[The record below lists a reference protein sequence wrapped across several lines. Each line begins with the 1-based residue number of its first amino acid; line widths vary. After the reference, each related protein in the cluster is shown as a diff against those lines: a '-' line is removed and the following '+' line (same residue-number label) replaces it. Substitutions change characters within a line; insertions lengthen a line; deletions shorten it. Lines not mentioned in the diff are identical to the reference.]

1 MTTQR
6 TAPAIANNAAPINRI
21 AFVLGMPGSTPDCNA
36 NARFRPSAAPEMTGA
51 NTMVPRKANSAMRM
65 APENNLTPMALD
77 TEVCSAF
84 WRASC
89 MTLLLTAAFC
99 KHSCVALDSKDWVN
113 PLMLQALTPPPEMR
127 PHCWYTELLCVELEP
142 HVCAMLLDTLVCMD
156 NCWLLLEMACDI

>member
-1 MTTQR
+1 
-6 TAPAIANNAAPINRI
+6 
-21 AFVLGMPGSTPDCNA
+21 
-36 NARFRPSAAPEMTGA
+36 MTGA

-77 TEVCSAF
+77 TG
-84 WRASC
+84 
-89 MTLLLTAAFC
+89 LLRLLARFLHDAVVDGC
-99 KHSCVALDSKDWVN
+99 ILQALLRALDSKDWVN